1 MKEKIKQW
9 YRQGL
14 WSAKMVEDA
23 VNKGILTQ
31 AQYEQIIGQS
41 PEKTN

>member
-1 MKEKIKQW
+1 MKEKIKLW

-23 VNKGILTQ
+23 VNKGILTREE
-31 AQYEQIIGQS
+31 YNEIVKGR
-41 PEKTN
+41 